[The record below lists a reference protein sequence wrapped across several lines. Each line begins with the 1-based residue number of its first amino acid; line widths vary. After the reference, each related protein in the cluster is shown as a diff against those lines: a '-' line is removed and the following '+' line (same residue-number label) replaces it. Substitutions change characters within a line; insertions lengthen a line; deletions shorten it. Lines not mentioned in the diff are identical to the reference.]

1 MNRLWQRL
9 VTMTPAQMWSG
20 IVRFWR
26 RSLQFRTVLISL
38 GLTAL
43 AIISVGIYMSV
54 SISNDLFSSR
64 LTQVLNESQRAQ
76 AAAQRVLDTSEATD
90 RIGAQSVMNAAR
102 IAIRDATS
110 SPYIAVFRVPGQD
123 PSILAPQ
130 DFSSPE
136 LTGDVITATLRDDVQ
151 TDSSV
156 QYWQSVALNSSAS
169 RVPGVVVGSQLSLP
183 GGGNYELYIG
193 YDFSQAE
200 STLAFVQSVLWF
212 AGVVLLILSGM
223 VAYFVARLL
232 VRPIQ
237 VAAQTS
243 ERLSRGDLDVRIPE
257 SGEDVMST
265 LSRSFNS
272 MASSMQRQL
281 TELADLSSIQQ
292 RFVADVSHELR
303 TPLTTIRLA
312 SDHLYRHRDELTRDN
327 RRSAELLQAQLDRF
341 ESLLSDLLEISRYD
355 ARTIELETEPTN
367 VAVLAS
373 DVVDLMMSLAVE
385 NKCEITVASPGGHV
399 DIDVDPR
406 RIRRVLINFIGNA
419 IEHGAGSPID
429 VRIDSSP
436 TAVAVAVRDYGH
448 GMTPEQVTQV
458 FGRFWRA
465 DSARKR
471 TIGGTGLGLA
481 ISLEDARVHGGRID
495 VWAQE
500 DAGANFV
507 LTLPRDPENEI
518 GELPIDPREGFDS

>member
-1 MNRLWQRL
+1 MNRLWQRVL
-9 VTMTPAQMWSG
+9 AMTPSQVWSD

-26 RSLQFRTVLISL
+26 RSLQFRTVLISM
-38 GLTAL
+38 GLTTL
-43 AIISVGIYMSV
+43 AIIVVGLYMSV

-102 IAIRDATS
+102 TAIRDATS
-110 SPYIAVFRVPGQD
+110 SPYIAVFRVPGQEA
-123 PSILAPQ
+123 SVLSPQ

-136 LTGDVITATLRDDVQ
+136 LTGGVISSTLRGDVDA
-151 TDSSV
+151 DSTG
-156 QYWQSVALNSSAS
+156 QYWQSVALNSTSG

-212 AGVVLLILSGM
+212 AGAVLLVLSGM
-223 VAYFVARLL
+223 VAFFVARLL

-237 VAAQTS
+237 VAADTS
-243 ERLSRGDLDVRIPE
+243 EKLSQGDLDVRIPE

-281 TELADLSSIQQ
+281 TELAELSTIQQ

-312 SDHLYRHRDELTRDN
+312 SDHLYRHREDLTRDN

-341 ESLLSDLLEISRYD
+341 ESLLADLLEISRYD

-367 VAVLAS
+367 VASLTS
-373 DVVDLMMSLAVE
+373 DVVGLMMSLATE
-385 NKCEITVASPGGHV
+385 NKCEITITAPGGHFDV
-399 DIDVDPR
+399 DADPR
-406 RIRRVLINFIGNA
+406 RIRRILINLIGNA
-419 IEHGAGSPID
+419 IEHGAGAPID
-429 VRIDSSP
+429 VKIDSSP
-436 TAVAVAVRDYGH
+436 TAVAVSIRDHGH
-448 GMTPEQVTQV
+448 GMSPDQVLQV

-465 DSARKR
+465 DTARKR

-495 VWAQE
+495 VWAQV
-500 DAGANFV
+500 DIGANFV
-507 LTLPRDPENEI
+507 LTLPRDSEAEI
-518 GELPIDPREGFDS
+518 GELPIEPSEGFDS

>member
-1 MNRLWQRL
+1 MNRLWQRVL
-9 VTMTPAQMWSG
+9 AMTPSQVWSD

-26 RSLQFRTVLISL
+26 RSLQFRTVLISM
-38 GLTAL
+38 GLTTL
-43 AIISVGIYMSV
+43 AIIVVGLYMSV

-102 IAIRDATS
+102 TAIRDATS

-123 PSILAPQ
+123 ASVLAPQ

-136 LTGDVITATLRDDVQ
+136 LTGDVISATLRGDVQ
-151 TDSSV
+151 ADSTG
-156 QYWQSVALNSSAS
+156 QYWQSVALNSAGG

-183 GGGNYELYIG
+183 GGGNYELFIG

-212 AGVVLLILSGM
+212 AGVVLLVLSGM
-223 VAYFVARLL
+223 VAFFVARLL

-237 VAAQTS
+237 VAADTS
-243 ERLSRGDLDVRIPE
+243 EKLSQGDLDVRIPE

-272 MASSMQRQL
+272 MANSMQRQL
-281 TELADLSSIQQ
+281 TELAELSTIQQ

-312 SDHLYRHRDELTRDN
+312 SDHLYRHREELTRDN

-341 ESLLSDLLEISRYD
+341 ESLLADLLEISRYD

-367 VAVLAS
+367 VASLTS
-373 DVVDLMMSLAVE
+373 DVVGLMMSLATE
-385 NKCEITVASPGGHV
+385 NKCEVTVTSPGGHF

-406 RIRRVLINFIGNA
+406 RIRRILINLIGNA

-429 VRIDSSP
+429 VKIDSSP
-436 TAVAVAVRDYGH
+436 SAVAVSIRDHGH
-448 GMTPEQVTQV
+448 GMSPDQVVQV

-465 DSARKR
+465 DTARKH

-500 DAGANFV
+500 DIGANFV
-507 LTLPRDPENEI
+507 LTLPRDPEAEI
-518 GELPIDPREGFDS
+518 GELPIEPSEGFVP

>member
-1 MNRLWQRL
+1 MNRLWQRVL
-9 VTMTPAQMWSG
+9 AMTPSQVWSD

-26 RSLQFRTVLISL
+26 RSLQFRTVLISM
-38 GLTAL
+38 GLTTL
-43 AIISVGIYMSV
+43 AIIVVGLYMSV

-102 IAIRDATS
+102 TAIRDATS

-123 PSILAPQ
+123 ASVLAPQ

-136 LTGDVITATLRDDVQ
+136 LTGDVISTTLRGDVQ
-151 TDSSV
+151 ADSTG
-156 QYWQSVALNSSAS
+156 QYWQSVALNSAGG

-183 GGGNYELYIG
+183 GGGNYELFIG

-212 AGVVLLILSGM
+212 AGVVLLVLSGM
-223 VAYFVARLL
+223 VAFFVARLL

-237 VAAQTS
+237 VAADTS
-243 ERLSRGDLDVRIPE
+243 EKLSQGDLDVRIPE

-272 MASSMQRQL
+272 MANSMQRQL
-281 TELADLSSIQQ
+281 TELAELSTIQQ

-312 SDHLYRHRDELTRDN
+312 SDHLYRHREELTRDN

-341 ESLLSDLLEISRYD
+341 ESLLADLLEISRYD

-367 VAVLAS
+367 VASLTS
-373 DVVDLMMSLAVE
+373 DVVGLMMSLATE
-385 NKCEITVASPGGHV
+385 NNCEVTVTSPGGHF

-406 RIRRVLINFIGNA
+406 RIRRILINLIGNA

-429 VRIDSSP
+429 VKIDSSP
-436 TAVAVAVRDYGH
+436 SAVAVSIRDHGH
-448 GMTPEQVTQV
+448 GMSPDQVVQV

-465 DSARKR
+465 DTARKR

-500 DAGANFV
+500 DIGANFV
-507 LTLPRDPENEI
+507 LTLPRDPEAEI
-518 GELPIDPREGFDS
+518 GELPIEPSEGFVP

>member
-1 MNRLWQRL
+1 MNRLWQRVL
-9 VTMTPAQMWSG
+9 AMTPSQVWSD

-26 RSLQFRTVLISL
+26 RSLQFRTVLISM
-38 GLTAL
+38 GLTTL
-43 AIISVGIYMSV
+43 AIIVVGLYMSV

-102 IAIRDATS
+102 TAIRDATS

-123 PSILAPQ
+123 ASVLAPQ

-136 LTGDVITATLRDDVQ
+136 LTGDVISATLRGDVQ
-151 TDSSV
+151 ADSTG
-156 QYWQSVALNSSAS
+156 QYWQSVALNSAGG

-183 GGGNYELYIG
+183 GGGNYELFIG

-212 AGVVLLILSGM
+212 AGVVLLVLSGM
-223 VAYFVARLL
+223 VAFFVARLL

-237 VAAQTS
+237 VAADTS
-243 ERLSRGDLDVRIPE
+243 EKLSQGDLDVRIPE

-272 MASSMQRQL
+272 MANSMQRQL
-281 TELADLSSIQQ
+281 TELAELSTIQQ

-312 SDHLYRHRDELTRDN
+312 SDHLYRHREELTRDN

-341 ESLLSDLLEISRYD
+341 ESLLADLLEISRYD

-367 VAVLAS
+367 VASLTS
-373 DVVDLMMSLAVE
+373 DVVGLMMSLATE
-385 NKCEITVASPGGHV
+385 NKCEVTVTSPGGHF

-406 RIRRVLINFIGNA
+406 RIRRILINLIGNA

-429 VRIDSSP
+429 VKIDSSP
-436 TAVAVAVRDYGH
+436 SAVAVSIRDHGH
-448 GMTPEQVTQV
+448 GMSPDQVVQV

-465 DSARKR
+465 DTARKR

-500 DAGANFV
+500 DIGANFV
-507 LTLPRDPENEI
+507 LTLPRDPEGEI
-518 GELPIDPREGFDS
+518 GELPIEPSEGFVL